1 MCFYSKKRQFFLLP
15 LIALEADRCR
25 ENQVTKWSWGLWGYM
40 LTESRNFWISYQ
52 SSVKQF
58 GTLFASQTLLNTS
71 PFLGMRQLCSITQFL
86 FSHKKKIG
94 QVHKFREKTTKKRK
108 LHFGILFYQLV
119 FLVVSYSYQIH
130 NWIVVDT
137 FWRSRKKEGVIFLE
151 KKKSRINFPSIL
163 ELCVKGMRKDINPIK
178 KRSS

>member
-94 QVHKFREKTTKKRK
+94 QVHKFREKTTKKEN
-108 LHFGILFYQLV
+108 FILGYFSTNQF
-119 FLVVSYSYQIH
+119 FLLYLTATRYITGQQWIHSGGVEKEKGSYFQK
-130 NWIVVDT
+130 
-137 FWRSRKKEGVIFLE
+137 RKKVA
-151 KKKSRINFPSIL
+151 
-163 ELCVKGMRKDINPIK
+163 
-178 KRSS
+178 

>member
-15 LIALEADRCR
+15 LIALESDRCR

-94 QVHKFREKTTKKRK
+94 QVHKFREKTTKKK
-108 LHFGILFYQLV
+108 KTSF
-119 FLVVSYSYQIH
+119 
-130 NWIVVDT
+130 WDT
-137 FWRSRKKEGVIFLE
+137 FLPTSFSCCILQL
-151 KKKSRINFPSIL
+151 L
-163 ELCVKGMRKDINPIK
+163 ELIPLSPTTATATTKQLQLQLQLKQKSEDI
-178 KRSS
+178 S